1 LSTGENPFWGFIVN
15 PYSWVLQKTLAKGF
29 PVGSKEPL
37 RVLIKPFLVVYWF
50 IKIAFCLLKIGFS

>member
-1 LSTGENPFWGFIVN
+1 MTYTVNNKGFFAGFSEGFLFVHRREPFWGFIVN

-37 RVLIKPFLVVYWF
+37 RVFN
-50 IKIAFCLLKIGFS
+50 